1 MAAFLKK
8 EKQKWLAHRMCHE
21 GAILSP
27 SHQDLVSGVVSC
39 RQFWREFWTSWRGH
53 VKTLSTK
60 IGVEVL
66 KRFESA
72 FKYIGKWTQVVSVCF
87 TY

>member
-1 MAAFLKK
+1 
-8 EKQKWLAHRMCHE
+8 MCHE

-39 RQFWREFWTSWRGH
+39 RQFWREFWTSWSGH
-53 VKTLSTK
+53 VKTLSAK

-72 FKYIGKWTQVVSVCF
+72 YK
-87 TY
+87 